1 MIASNPKVMVVN
13 ISYNSLIYSWNSKE
27 IPKNKG
33 LILVDGFVKKLYLLK
48 NFRIRLETSWNI
60 IQCEMGVR
68 IRNVIGRLILVRSFV
83 CFTTFTVPR
92 GHDFFAL
99 FSLGNIYY
107 DFSSKQFEC
116 WKFIFPSILMKLN
129 ERILKMYR
137 SRRIRI
143 HTQLSINQCPRFK
156 KRKKEKGKR

>member
-1 MIASNPKVMVVN
+1 M
-13 ISYNSLIYSWNSKE
+13 
-27 IPKNKG
+27 
-33 LILVDGFVKKLYLLK
+33 VDGFVKKLYILK

-92 GHDFFAL
+92 GHDFFAYL
-99 FSLGNIYY
+99 FSLGNIYF

-116 WKFIFPSILMKLN
+116 
-129 ERILKMYR
+129 
-137 SRRIRI
+137 
-143 HTQLSINQCPRFK
+143 
-156 KRKKEKGKR
+156 